1 MTMCMSIARHMG
13 MSEVDIFK
21 AVTVTPA
28 RVLGKE
34 DAWGTLNVGG
44 NADIAVFEYTGEG
57 FSLTDKAGNHIEDKN
72 GYRCVLTVADGQ
84 IIYRD

>member
-1 MTMCMSIARHMG
+1 MTMCMSIARHIG
-13 MSEVDIFK
+13 MREEDIFK

-34 DAWGTLNVGG
+34 EAWGGLSVGRT
-44 NADIAVFEYTGEG
+44 ADIAVFEYTSEE
-57 FSLTDKAGNHIEDKN
+57 FSLTDKAGNNIEDKN
-72 GYRCVLTVADGQ
+72 GYRCVLTITDGQ